1 MHKEYALELLAD
13 ITSNISK
20 DQRALIHALLYIG
33 DQIAEQTQQLEKN
46 DIRGE

>member
-33 DQIAEQTQQLEKN
+33 DQIAEQTEEIKKSN
-46 DIRGE
+46 SI